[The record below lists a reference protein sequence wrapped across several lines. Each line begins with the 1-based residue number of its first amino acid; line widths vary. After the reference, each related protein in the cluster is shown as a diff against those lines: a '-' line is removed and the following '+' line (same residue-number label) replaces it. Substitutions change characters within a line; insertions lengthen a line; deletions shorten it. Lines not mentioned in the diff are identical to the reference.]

1 MPQHHENTRKVW
13 VYCNKNDVSKF
24 WAAPSV
30 GIFWCDQTS
39 VDVDPGPTDT
49 LQSNNYHH
57 SSCQGAIPAGGHVN
71 IGIMGNQ

>member
-1 MPQHHENTRKVW
+1 MKTARNNWAHI
-13 VYCNKNDVSKF
+13 NKSDASNS

-39 VDVDPGPTDT
+39 VDADPDPTDT
-49 LQSNNYHH
+49 FHHNKHYH
-57 SSCQGAIPAGGHVN
+57 SSGQGAIPAGGHVN